1 MIVILNIGF
10 YICILLLIIGAIF
23 ITYNSLKLPSDIP
36 LPTEIS
42 LDRSIE
48 VSQEYIQHYIT
59 LIKNRKDDSE
69 LELHNE
75 CLNFW
80 LKRCNN
86 LLERRLKL
94 YGRY

>member
-1 MIVILNIGF
+1 MIVILNIVF
-10 YICILLLIIGAIF
+10 YIWITLVIMGAIW

-42 LDRSIE
+42 LDRSID

-80 LKRCNN
+80 LKRCDN